1 MRRVSSE
8 TLGWLLW
15 GTMIGLGVAGVVAA
29 GLALSGRWRRWVF
42 FRRMLLSV
50 VPFTTFPLVSGFM
63 GLGLAFLALGFVAG
77 PGGIPGETELYDL
90 LGAVFLG
97 LGLVSFVWWPRQWMP
112 AWHRDWMRRG
122 GDDLTDPWQA
132 EPGRG

>member
-15 GTMIGLGVAGVVAA
+15 GIMIGLGVAGVMAA
-29 GLALSGRWRRWVF
+29 VLALSGRWRRWVF
-42 FRRMLLSV
+42 FPRMLLSV

-63 GLGLAFLALGFVAG
+63 GLGLVFLALSFVAG
-77 PGGIPGETELYDL
+77 PGGIPGETEVYDL

>member
-1 MRRVSSE
+1 MRHVSSE

-42 FRRMLLSV
+42 FPRMLLSV

-63 GLGLAFLALGFVAG
+63 GLGLVFLALSFVAG
-77 PGGIPGETELYDL
+77 PGGSPGT
-90 LGAVFLG
+90 
-97 LGLVSFVWWPRQWMP
+97 PRCMTCSAPYSWDW
-112 AWHRDWMRRG
+112 AWSASCG
-122 GDDLTDPWQA
+122 
-132 EPGRG
+132 GRGSGCPHGTVTGCAGAETI

>member
-1 MRRVSSE
+1 MSSE

-42 FRRMLLSV
+42 FPRMLLS
-50 VPFTTFPLVSGFM
+50 
-63 GLGLAFLALGFVAG
+63 FV
-77 PGGIPGETELYDL
+77 
-90 LGAVFLG
+90 
-97 LGLVSFVWWPRQWMP
+97 WPRQWMP